1 MAAGNQAV
9 SISQPFIPIFS
20 GEGYEFWAI
29 KMKTLFRSQELW
41 DLVEHGFED
50 PNDDARLKDNRRKDS
65 KALFFIQQAVDEAVF
80 S

>member
-9 SISQPFIPIFS
+9 SISQSFFLIFT

-65 KALFFIQQAVDEAVF
+65 KALFFIQ
-80 S
+80 